1 MFRPLVPQGSLE
13 LLCPESLLT
22 LLTAEPGAE
31 QDAFLHKREPFQPS
45 CVCPPLVQTF
55 KQQGSTV
62 LKLGDTVIPY
72 HDDFKMYITTK
83 LPNPHYSPEVST
95 KLTLINFTL
104 SPRYLLLPHQLS
116 VPLSLILQ
124 SSDPQ
129 ASCPLTCHPHF
140 HGFCCS
146 GLEDQL
152 LGEVVAAERPDLEED
167 RNQLI
172 ISNAQMRQELKVIED
187 QILYRLS
194 TSEGNPVDDLE
205 LIKVLEASKLKAGEI
220 QVRSE
225 RCCSPCSCASPNQ
238 HSTNHDISSVLQAKV
253 AVAEQTEK
261 DINITRMQ
269 YVPVAVR
276 SQILYFCVSDLS
288 NVDPMYQYSLEW
300 FLNIFLLGIRNS
312 EKAGACP
319 EQSSPLPSP
328 PHICTRSV

>member
-1 MFRPLVPQGSLE
+1 M
-13 LLCPESLLT
+13 
-22 LLTAEPGAE
+22 
-31 QDAFLHKREPFQPS
+31 
-45 CVCPPLVQTF
+45 
-55 KQQGSTV
+55 
-62 LKLGDTVIPY
+62 GDTMIPY
-72 HDDFKMYITTK
+72 HESFKMYITTN

-104 SPRYLLLPHQLS
+104 SPRYLLTLLASHDAQPHS
-116 VPLSLILQ
+116 SQ
-124 SSDPQ
+124 SSSPQ
-129 ASCPLTCHPHF
+129 ACCPHPHL

-152 LGEVVAAERPDLEED
+152 LGQVVAAERPDLEEA

-172 ISNAQMRQELKVIED
+172 VSNAEMRQELKKIED

-220 QVRSE
+220 QVR
-225 RCCSPCSCASPNQ
+225 CGGALPLQLYIPCQ
-238 HSTNHDISSVLQAKV
+238 HCTNHDISVPQAKV
-253 AVAEQTEK
+253 MVAEQTEK
-261 DINITRMQ
+261 DINNTRLQ
-269 YVPVAVR
+269 YVPVAIR

-300 FLNIFLLGIRNS
+300 FLNIFLMGISNS

-319 EQSSPLPSP
+319 GQP
-328 PHICTRSV
+328 PPIPFLTPCSWLSGSRS